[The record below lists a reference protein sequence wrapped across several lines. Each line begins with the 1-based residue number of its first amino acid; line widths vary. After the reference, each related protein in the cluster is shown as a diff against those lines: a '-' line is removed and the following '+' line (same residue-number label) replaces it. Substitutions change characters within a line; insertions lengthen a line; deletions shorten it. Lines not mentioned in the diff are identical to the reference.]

1 MPERWELT
9 PEQTP
14 AFGPI
19 AERFR
24 RAGDL
29 DRAVELCREGL
40 AKFPNHLSGRVTL
53 GWALLDLGRYD
64 EARAELE
71 RVIKRAP
78 DNLAAI
84 RGLAE
89 LHDRAEN
96 AVFVPADAHLAWP
109 PKPDAIE
116 AAGNGW
122 IKEGESAA
130 EQLPSIL
137 AELAPML
144 PAVEAAKE
152 GDGIPAV
159 SLGDLEIRPEA
170 VAEPEPVMAAAA
182 APSLEDAVAEL
193 ESAIAPEPAAPREQA
208 DAAAAVTST
217 ALAKS
222 EASGEVTEP
231 VVEAAQIAEPEP
243 APEVLIEAAAIAEPE
258 PLPEP
263 VAEITPG
270 PLPEPIELTT
280 PLVPELTAE
289 PLPEPVVDLMGDM
302 DVDVAAALQSEFE
315 APRLA
320 QELEPVLEL
329 TLDTGG
335 DPLLEAVE
343 AVEMSLDAPE
353 PAAPLAVGM
362 TSDLAVQLDAAVPV
376 AADPIIDSVEVTL
389 DPALFELADAA
400 SDESA
405 LPRMDVLR
413 DEVFELD
420 QESAIDVAALLEPAP
435 TATDF
440 HAPEPAT
447 VTPAAMD
454 DGGRER
460 RRAMY
465 DLQLEAPALAPAAE
479 LPAHDFHEIDGP
491 APAASAR
498 DAHAE
503 SAMQV
508 SQDFA
513 SVMEAQRDFTSPQV
527 STFEHAD
534 PDPAPLPEPV
544 VEVEP
549 AATLPEPAVEVEP
562 AATLPEPA
570 TAFVEPTPEIAVA
583 DAVADAGAT
592 PSEPAPVAA
601 QPVGP
606 APPPPPKPKK
616 KKKPV
621 AGLQRFLRNIED
633 RKAKLARNS
642 AA

>member
-1 MPERWELT
+1 MADRWELT

-29 DRAVELCREGL
+29 ERAVELCREGL

-116 AAGNGW
+116 TAGNGW
-122 IKEGESAA
+122 AKDDGSAA

-137 AELAPML
+137 AELEPLL
-144 PAVEAAKE
+144 PAIETATAGEPV
-152 GDGIPAV
+152 PAV
-159 SLGDLEIRPEA
+159 SLGDLEIRREVVSEPEPIVTAVDAAIAVATEAVAKPPAEAATAETAPAPAAVAATKTNVAPEA
-170 VAEPEPVMAAAA
+170 VAAEPVIEAA
-182 APSLEDAVAEL
+182 APV
-193 ESAIAPEPAAPREQA
+193 ESGRVSEPILEPAAAP
-208 DAAAAVTST
+208 
-217 ALAKS
+217 
-222 EASGEVTEP
+222 
-231 VVEAAQIAEPEP
+231 AEPEP
-243 APEVLIEAAAIAEPE
+243 EIGVVVEAIAEPE
-258 PLPEP
+258 AIPEP
-263 VAEITPG
+263 VVEITAE

-280 PLVPELTAE
+280 PLVSEMAVE
-289 PLPEPVVDLMGDM
+289 ELPEPVLDLTADL
-302 DVDVAAALQSEFE
+302 DVDTATVLQSEFE
-315 APRLA
+315 ASR
-320 QELEPVLEL
+320 EVEDLEPVLEL
-329 TLDTGG
+329 TLESGS

-343 AVEMSLDAPE
+343 AVEMTLEAPE
-353 PAAPLAVGM
+353 PAVPHAVAIAP
-362 TSDLAVQLDAAVPV
+362 DLMVQLDAAVPV
-376 AADPIIDSVEVTL
+376 TAADQILDSADATI
-389 DPALFELADAA
+389 DPALFELAAA

-405 LPRMDVLR
+405 LPRMDVIR

-420 QESAIDVAALLEPAP
+420 QEPSVDMTALIDVAPAVS
-435 TATDF
+435 DF
-440 HAPEPAT
+440 HAPEHAAA
-447 VTPAAMD
+447 TPAPMD

-460 RRAMY
+460 RQAMY
-465 DLQLEAPALAPAAE
+465 DLQFDAPALAPAAE
-479 LPAHDFHEIDGP
+479 LPAHDFHDQDT
-491 APAASAR
+491 AAAAASAR

-503 SAMQV
+503 RAARV

-513 SVMEAQRDFTSPQV
+513 FVMEATRDFSSPHVPSFDQAGPE
-527 STFEHAD
+527 SPPSPE
-534 PDPAPLPEPV
+534 PILELEPAMPLPDQ
-544 VEVEP
+544 
-549 AATLPEPAVEVEP
+549 AI
-562 AATLPEPA
+562 
-570 TAFVEPTPEIAVA
+570 AFA
-583 DAVADAGAT
+583 
-592 PSEPAPVAA
+592 EPAPQVAA
-601 QPVGP
+601 EASDAPEPPAVAALAEPAPAQAVTQA

-616 KKKPV
+616 KKPV
-621 AGLQRFLRNIED
+621 AGLERFLRGIEG
-633 RKAKLARNS
+633 RKAKLARDS

>member
-1 MPERWELT
+1 
-9 PEQTP
+9 
-14 AFGPI
+14 
-19 AERFR
+19 
-24 RAGDL
+24 
-29 DRAVELCREGL
+29 
-40 AKFPNHLSGRVTL
+40 
-53 GWALLDLGRYD
+53 
-64 EARAELE
+64 
-71 RVIKRAP
+71 
-78 DNLAAI
+78 
-84 RGLAE
+84 
-89 LHDRAEN
+89 
-96 AVFVPADAHLAWP
+96 
-109 PKPDAIE
+109 
-116 AAGNGW
+116 
-122 IKEGESAA
+122 
-130 EQLPSIL
+130 
-137 AELAPML
+137 
-144 PAVEAAKE
+144 
-152 GDGIPAV
+152 
-159 SLGDLEIRPEA
+159 
-170 VAEPEPVMAAAA
+170 
-182 APSLEDAVAEL
+182 
-193 ESAIAPEPAAPREQA
+193 
-208 DAAAAVTST
+208 
-217 ALAKS
+217 
-222 EASGEVTEP
+222 
-231 VVEAAQIAEPEP
+231 
-243 APEVLIEAAAIAEPE
+243 
-258 PLPEP
+258 
-263 VAEITPG
+263 
-270 PLPEPIELTT
+270 
-280 PLVPELTAE
+280 
-289 PLPEPVVDLMGDM
+289 
-302 DVDVAAALQSEFE
+302 
-315 APRLA
+315 
-320 QELEPVLEL
+320 
-329 TLDTGG
+329 
-335 DPLLEAVE
+335 
-343 AVEMSLDAPE
+343 
-353 PAAPLAVGM
+353 
-362 TSDLAVQLDAAVPV
+362 VQLDAAVPV

-389 DPALFELADAA
+389 DPALFELANAA

-460 RRAMY
+460 WRAMY

-503 SAMQV
+503 SAMRV

-549 AATLPEPAVEVEP
+549 AATLPEPAI
-562 AATLPEPA
+562 
-570 TAFVEPTPEIAVA
+570 AFVEPAPEV
-583 DAVADAGAT
+583 AVADAGAT
-592 PSEPAPVAA
+592 RSEPAPVAA

-606 APPPPPKPKK
+606 APPPPPKPK